1 MSIHRE
7 TLMAFTVGYFTVNSK
22 DRLVNIRNLILILGL
37 AMRKRSGE
45 AI

>member
-1 MSIHRE
+1 
-7 TLMAFTVGYFTVNSK
+7 MAFVVSCFTVNSK
-22 DRLVNIRNLILILGL
+22 DRLVNIRNLILILGS